1 MLMKMQTAMMA
12 MSGVVQMKMIMISVV
27 QLMVTVINLYKSW
40 KGTGKAPVFVKQVHH
55 HHTQE
60 VVPHPHSHEHEH
72 EHESHYRKEDND
84 QQEFPLDFKSANIPG
99 IQSNQRPIAGNHN
112 PWYRPAF
119 PNLF

>member
-1 MLMKMQTAMMA
+1 MMA

-27 QLMVTVINLYKSW
+27 QLMVTVINLYKGW

-60 VVPHPHSHEHEH
+60 VVPHSHEHEH
-72 EHESHYRKEDND
+72 GHEHEGHYRRGEKEDLVSDFND
-84 QQEFPLDFKSANIPG
+84 VNTPNNMPG
-99 IQSNQRPIAGNHN
+99 IQSYQRPVANNHN
-112 PWYRPAF
+112 PWYRPVF